1 MKKYKI
7 NDIVTCEI
15 SGITDY
21 GIFVKVDND
30 YSGLIHISEIS
41 DKFVSN
47 INSLYIKGD
56 ILDAKVIEIDSE
68 KKQLKLSIKFNEKS
82 KNKNKLTE
90 KGKGFEPLK
99 EKLDIWVKEKMEELG
114 KLEKTK

>member
-7 NDIVTCEI
+7 GDTITCEI

-21 GIFVKVDND
+21 GLFVYFLNG

-41 DKFVSN
+41 ERFVSN
-47 INSLYIKGD
+47 INSLFVKGD
-56 ILDAKVIEIDSE
+56 ILDAKIIEIDEE
-68 KKQLKLSIKFNEKS
+68 KKQIKLSIKDSEKES
-82 KNKNKLTE
+82 KKNKLVE

-99 EKLDIWVKEKMEELG
+99 EKLDFWVKEKMEELD
-114 KLEKTK
+114 KMEKTK